1 MLISCQYGDKM
12 TLLNGSSLAGKRC
25 VMFCFGT
32 HLSLG
37 SSDDERRELHL
48 GFYDFGTC
56 GLGFSRFGR
65 NESKLRRLRF
75 IFGFECPDVP
85 FSSLFT
91 IFIQGF
97 FASSFINFK

>member
-37 SSDDERRELHL
+37 SSDDEKVENYIL
-48 GFYDFGTC
+48 GSLISEVP
-56 GLGFSRFGR
+56 GLVSVVSVEMIR
-65 NESKLRRLRF
+65 N
-75 IFGFECPDVP
+75 
-85 FSSLFT
+85 
-91 IFIQGF
+91 
-97 FASSFINFK
+97 